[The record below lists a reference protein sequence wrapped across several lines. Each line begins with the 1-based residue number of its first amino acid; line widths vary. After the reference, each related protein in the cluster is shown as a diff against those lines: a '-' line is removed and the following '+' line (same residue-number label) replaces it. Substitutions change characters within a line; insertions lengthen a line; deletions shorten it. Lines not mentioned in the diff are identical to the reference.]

1 MEFSCE
7 AVNKAALS
15 TLSCIAS
22 LFEAPSFAPYYNDCM
37 KAAFRALHR
46 IKDPNNLEEI
56 ASILDIMTRVRHR
69 PCPVDSFGL

>member
-7 AVNKAALS
+7 TVNKAALGV
-15 TLSCIAS
+15 LSCVAS

-46 IKDPNNLEEI
+46 IKYPNNLEEI
-56 ASILDIMTRVRHR
+56 ASILDTMTQVCRRSCLADHFAR
-69 PCPVDSFGL
+69 